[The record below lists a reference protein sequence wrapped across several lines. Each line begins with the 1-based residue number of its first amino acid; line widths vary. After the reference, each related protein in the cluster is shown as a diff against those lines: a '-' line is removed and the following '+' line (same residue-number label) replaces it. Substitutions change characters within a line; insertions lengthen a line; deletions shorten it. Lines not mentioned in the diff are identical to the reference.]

1 MSSSER
7 PADFFSI
14 SERGEFIP
22 RNHVMRRMR
31 TGLAALAVAWLVSSV
46 PVGAAETKEGLL
58 GLSVSYTHSS
68 GTYGLENDT
77 RIDLIPLTV
86 DYARGPWFA
95 SLSIPSVRLSGF
107 GNVTMG
113 ADGPIQI
120 NSAAVGA
127 MVGGAGA
134 GTSAPPSGGNGPG
147 SNSSPGSN
155 MGTATT
161 CQQQRSTVSGLGD
174 LSAEAGYGFFTFGD
188 SGVLVEI
195 SGRIKFPTA
204 DEDKGLGTGKADY
217 SAQAAVSLPAGRFQ
231 PFVQLGYTITGD
243 TSLMTLNDVP
253 YGSLGATLI
262 LGKYLDATGAYSF
275 RQKITDTADDF
286 HETSL
291 SLEWR
296 MGRGWRT
303 WAAFAA
309 GLSNAAP
316 DWTSGIGLS
325 RSF

>member
-1 MSSSER
+1 M
-7 PADFFSI
+7 
-14 SERGEFIP
+14 P
-22 RNHVMRRMR
+22 RNPVMRRMR
-31 TGLAALAVAWLVSSV
+31 AGLAAVAVAWLVSSV

-58 GLSVSYTHSS
+58 GLSVAYSHSS

-95 SLSIPSVRLSGF
+95 SVSIPSVRLSGF

-113 ADGPIQI
+113 AGGPIQI
-120 NSAAVGA
+120 NSAAAGA
-127 MVGGAGA
+127 MTGGY
-134 GTSAPPSGGNGPG
+134 SHG

-195 SGRIKFPTA
+195 SGRVKFPTA
-204 DEDKGLGTGKADY
+204 DEDRGLGTGKTDY

-243 TSLMTLNDVP
+243 PSLMTLNDVP

-262 LGKYLDATGAYSF
+262 LGKYLDATGTYSF

-286 HETSL
+286 HEASL

-296 MGRGWRT
+296 MGWGWRT

-309 GLSNAAP
+309 GLSDAAP